1 MEFSFSKC
9 KILQVFTH
17 YTKRFSYQMC
27 GIPLEIVEQHDYLGV
42 CLHHRLFHDSLT
54 LIPFAMKSFVS

>member
-1 MEFSFSKC
+1 MEFSFSKY
-9 KILQVFTH
+9 KILQVSTH
-17 YTKRFSYQMC
+17 YAKRFFYQMC